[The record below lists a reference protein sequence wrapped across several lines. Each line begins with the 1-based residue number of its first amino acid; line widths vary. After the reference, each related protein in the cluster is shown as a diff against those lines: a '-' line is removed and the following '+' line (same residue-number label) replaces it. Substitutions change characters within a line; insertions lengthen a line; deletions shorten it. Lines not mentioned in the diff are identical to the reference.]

1 MHNPS
6 SDSAIYMNV
15 ATQEQVPMND
25 IYQNIEHQ
33 VQNEIVYIEVL
44 KKEQP
49 IAVSHPY
56 LPSNHDNENDS
67 TRTSVRDL
75 VKKFNRQE

>member
-1 MHNPS
+1 
-6 SDSAIYMNV
+6 
-15 ATQEQVPMND
+15 MND
-25 IYQNIEHQ
+25 IYQNIGHQ
-33 VQNEIVYIEVL
+33 VPNEIVYIEVL

-56 LPSNHDNENDS
+56 LPSNHGNENDS
-67 TRTSVRDL
+67 TGTSVQDL